1 MPEKFKT
8 SFIIDV
14 YSINNDAQNRIKFE
28 VKNNKNPQL
37 TEFEK
42 EIEVIKKDK
51 TST

>member
-37 TEFEK
+37 TE
-42 EIEVIKKDK
+42 IERNLRIMY
-51 TST
+51 